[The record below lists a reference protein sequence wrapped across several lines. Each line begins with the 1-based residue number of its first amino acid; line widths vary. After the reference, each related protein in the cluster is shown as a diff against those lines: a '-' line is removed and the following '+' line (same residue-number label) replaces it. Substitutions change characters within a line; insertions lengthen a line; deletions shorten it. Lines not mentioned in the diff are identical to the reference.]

1 MQAEML
7 PTATVS
13 NAVICH
19 LAGMGKRGDPLIG
32 RRVRE
37 ARDRLELSQ
46 EQLAELSGVS
56 RSHIAGIES
65 VQRTAGRQ
73 TLMNLARCFNVP
85 VDYFTNR
92 DELLAT
98 AMWVLG
104 RLPPDELESWVKVM
118 MARATSER
126 LPPRD

>member
-1 MQAEML
+1 
-7 PTATVS
+7 
-13 NAVICH
+13 
-19 LAGMGKRGDPLIG
+19 MGKRGDPLIG